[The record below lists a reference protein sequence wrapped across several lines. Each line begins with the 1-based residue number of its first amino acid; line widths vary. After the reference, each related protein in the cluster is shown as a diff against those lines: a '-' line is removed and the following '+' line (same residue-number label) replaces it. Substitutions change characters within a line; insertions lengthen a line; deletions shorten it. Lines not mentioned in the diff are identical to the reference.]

1 MTGLAKRL
9 SCSFSESWL
18 STLWFSI
25 LSLRSVRSHDLP
37 LGSGAP
43 RTAALSTFLI
53 SALWCSLGVNS
64 ARATDAL
71 LDTLRTEQV
80 VVVTAKEW
88 GSTIGTLVAF
98 ERIQGAWKRTEI
110 GGPANLGRTGLTWG
124 EGLHPKQSG
133 RQKQEGDGK
142 SPAGVFGFG
151 VAFGDQP
158 TFATNMP
165 YEQMSSGHYCID
177 VATSP
182 LYNQIVDSSIV
193 GESAVSGSTERM
205 RLDLVKPGDRQYA
218 KGLVL
223 LSNPQNLAGKGS
235 CIFMHL
241 WPKKGAVTLGCTA
254 LDEKVLDALL
264 LWLDP
269 KKRPVFVLLPQ
280 AQYDAKQKE
289 WGLPTLR
296 KGI

>member
-9 SCSFSESWL
+9 SLLFGASWFNTLCFSV
-18 STLWFSI
+18 
-25 LSLRSVRSHDLP
+25 LSLRIVISYDLP
-37 LGSGAP
+37 LGIVAR
-43 RTAALSTFLI
+43 RTASLSTLSI
-53 SALWCSLGVNS
+53 SVLWCSLGVNS
-64 ARATDAL
+64 AHATEAL

-80 VVVTAKEW
+80 VVVTAKDW

-98 ERIQGAWKRTEI
+98 ERIQGTWKRTEI
-110 GGPANLGRTGLTWG
+110 GGPANLGRTGLIWG
-124 EGLHPKQSG
+124 EGLHPKQTG

-142 SPAGVFGFG
+142 SPAGIFGFG
-151 VAFGDQP
+151 MVFGDQP
-158 TFATNMP
+158 ALTTKMP
-165 YEQMSSGHYCID
+165 YQQMTGRHYCID

-193 GESAVSGSTERM
+193 GQAAVSGSTERM
-205 RLDLVKPGDRQYA
+205 RLDLVKLDDRQYT

-254 LDEKVLDALL
+254 LDEQVLDALL

-269 KKRPVFVLLPQ
+269 RKRPVFVLLPQ
-280 AQYDAKQKE
+280 AQYDVKQKE

-296 KGI
+296 KGV